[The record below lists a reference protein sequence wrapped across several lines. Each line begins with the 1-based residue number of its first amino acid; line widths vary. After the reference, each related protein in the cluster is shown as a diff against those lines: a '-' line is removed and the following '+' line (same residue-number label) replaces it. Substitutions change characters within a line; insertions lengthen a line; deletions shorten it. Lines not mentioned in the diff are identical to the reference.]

1 MESKLSIQD
10 SINEAKKEFS
20 SDEKMLANAFKL
32 EKFYKKNKIKIFSV
46 VALAVIFFGGNA
58 VMGVIEEGK
67 LNTANDAYLVLV
79 KDANNAEALAT
90 LQSNN
95 PALFELFNY
104 KKAIENNDT
113 TGLKTLVSSKNSI
126 IADMSRY
133 HLAVMEGTSVE
144 SELYGDIAL
153 VNNANLL
160 IKEGKMSEAKE
171 QLAMIDEQSPV
182 HNIATIIKHYTI
194 KGQ

>member
-1 MESKLSIQD
+1 MESNLSIQD

-20 SDEKMLANAFKL
+20 SDEKMLASAFKI
-32 EKFYKKNKIKIFSV
+32 EKFYKNNKIKIFSV
-46 VALAVIFFGGNA
+46 VALTILFFGGNG

-67 LNTANDAYLVLV
+67 LNTANDAYLILT
-79 KDANNAEALAT
+79 KDANNTEALAT

-104 KKAIENNDT
+104 KKAIDNNDT
-113 TGLKTLVSSKNSI
+113 TGLKALISSENSI
-126 IADMSRY
+126 ISDMSRY
-133 HLAVMEGTSVE
+133 HLAVIEGTSVE
-144 SELYGDIAL
+144 SELYGDVAL
-153 VNNANLL
+153 INNANLL
-160 IKEGKMSEAKE
+160 IKEGKMGEAKE
-171 QLAMIDEQSPV
+171 QLALIDEQSPV